1 MATPSRTTPTG
12 SRAPR
17 TAVVVGAGMVGL
29 ATAWH
34 LQERGVEVTVLDREG
49 VAAGSSWGNAGWLTP
64 GMAMPLADPTLW
76 TYAPK
81 ALLDPAA
88 PLHVPARLD
97 PRLWSFLARFAAHA
111 TQRAWDRAMAALTP
125 IDRLALDAFDEL
137 SAHGVAARSTPGP
150 FAIGFEDERQAAPFL
165 HEIAQ
170 VEAAGQ
176 VVPLRRIDQP
186 DGAAHRS
193 GPSHPDAGLGTG
205 ASDAVGHA
213 TPATRPGG
221 GREPGASGAV
231 GHASASTSP
240 DASRAPEASG
250 AVGRPAQLTDRV
262 RAVYALEGQRFIE
275 PGPFVGALGDAVR
288 ARGGRIVTGATVT
301 GLRAQ
306 EGRGVQALVD
316 GQDPVVA
323 DVAVLATGAWL
334 PGLARPLG
342 VRTLVQAGRGYSFTV
357 KTDLPVEQPIYLPS
371 RRVACTPYQGRFRIA
386 GTMEFRG
393 PDEPF
398 QPRRIEAI
406 LASVR
411 DLFQG
416 VDLDDRHDEWVGS
429 RPVTPDGLPLVGATR
444 APGVYVAGGHG
455 MWGIV
460 LGPATGRLL
469 AEQIVTGTVP
479 QEIRAF
485 DPLR

>member
-1 MATPSRTTPTG
+1 
-12 SRAPR
+12 
-17 TAVVVGAGMVGL
+17 MVGL

-34 LQERGVEVTVLDREG
+34 LQRRGVEVTVLDREG

-97 PRLWSFLARFAAHA
+97 PRLWSFLARFATHA

-137 SAHGVAARSTPGP
+137 AAHGVAARSTPGP
-150 FAIGFEDERQAAPFL
+150 FVIGFEDEKQAAPFL

-176 VVPLRRIDQP
+176 VVPLRRIDRP
-186 DGAAHRS
+186 DGAA
-193 GPSHPDAGLGTG
+193 
-205 ASDAVGHA
+205 
-213 TPATRPGG
+213 
-221 GREPGASGAV
+221 
-231 GHASASTSP
+231 
-240 DASRAPEASG
+240 
-250 AVGRPAQLTDRV
+250 GRPAQLTDRV
-262 RAVYALEGQRFIE
+262 RAVYALEGQRFVE

-288 ARGGRIVTGATVT
+288 ARGGRIVSGATVT

-306 EGRGVQALVD
+306 EGRGVQVLVD

-334 PGLARPLG
+334 PGLAKPLG

-357 KTDLPVEQPIYLPS
+357 KTDKPVEQPIYLPS

-398 QPRRIEAI
+398 QPRRIDAI

-469 AEQIVTGTVP
+469 AEQIMTGTVP
-479 QEIRAF
+479 PEIRSF

>member
-1 MATPSRTTPTG
+1 MTTSRTTPR
-12 SRAPR
+12 SPR

-34 LQERGVEVTVLDREG
+34 LQRRGVEVTVLDREG

-97 PRLWSFLARFAAHA
+97 PRLWSFLARFATHA

-137 SAHGVAARSTPGP
+137 AAHGVAARTTPGP
-150 FAIGFEDERQAAPFL
+150 FMIGFEHEKQAAPFL

-176 VVPLRRIDQP
+176 VVPLRRIDRP
-186 DGAAHRS
+186 DGAAPLP
-193 GPSHPDAGLGTG
+193 GPTHPDAGRAPG
-205 ASDAVGHA
+205 ASD
-213 TPATRPGG
+213 
-221 GREPGASGAV
+221 
-231 GHASASTSP
+231 
-240 DASRAPEASG
+240 

-275 PGPFVGALGDAVR
+275 PGPYVGALGDAVR

-306 EGRGVQALVD
+306 EGRGVQVLVD

-334 PGLARPLG
+334 PGLAEPLG

-398 QPRRIEAI
+398 QPRRIDAI

-455 MWGIV
+455 MWGMV

>member
-1 MATPSRTTPTG
+1 MTTTSRTTTPGART
-12 SRAPR
+12 PR

-34 LQERGVEVTVLDREG
+34 LQERGVAVTVLDRDG

-150 FAIGFEDERQAAPFL
+150 FVIGFEDERQAAPFL

-176 VVPLRRIDQP
+176 VVPVRRIDRP
-186 DGAAHRS
+186 DGAAHLS
-193 GPSHPDAGLGTG
+193 GPSHGRRSSAGGERRRRACHPGAGRAPG
-205 ASDAVGHA
+205 ASD
-213 TPATRPGG
+213 
-221 GREPGASGAV
+221 
-231 GHASASTSP
+231 
-240 DASRAPEASG
+240 

-288 ARGGRIVTGATVT
+288 ARGGLIVTDAAVT
-301 GLRAQ
+301 GLRAR
-306 EGRGVQALVD
+306 EGRGVQVLVD
-316 GQDPVVA
+316 GRAPVVA

-357 KTDLPVEQPIYLPS
+357 KTDVPVEQPIYLPS

-398 QPRRIEAI
+398 QPRRIDAI

>member
-1 MATPSRTTPTG
+1 MNAPARTPG
-12 SRAPR
+12 SPR

-97 PRLWSFLARFAAHA
+97 PRLWSFLARFATHA
-111 TQRAWDRAMAALTP
+111 TPRAWDRAMAALTP

-137 SAHGVAARSTPGP
+137 AAHGVAARTTPGP
-150 FAIGFEDERQAAPFL
+150 FVIGFEHEKQAAPFL

-176 VVPLRRIDQP
+176 SVPLRRIDGP
-186 DGAAHRS
+186 DGAARPTR
-193 GPSHPDAGLGTG
+193 PSHPGDGREREARGV
-205 ASDAVGHA
+205 VGRA
-213 TPATRPGG
+213 APATAPG
-221 GREPGASGAV
+221 RAPGA
-231 GHASASTSP
+231 T
-240 DASRAPEASG
+240 DAA
-250 AVGRPAQLTDRV
+250 GRPAQLTDRV
-262 RAVYALEGQRFIE
+262 RAVYALDGQRFIE
-275 PGPFVGALGDAVR
+275 PGPYVGALGDAVR
-288 ARGGRIVTGATVT
+288 ARGGRIVTGATAT
-301 GLRAQ
+301 GLRAH
-306 EGRGVQALVD
+306 EGRGVQVLVD

-334 PGLARPLG
+334 PGLAKPLG

-357 KTDLPVEQPIYLPS
+357 KTDAPVEQPIYLPS

-455 MWGIV
+455 MWGMV

-469 AEQIVTGTVP
+469 AEQIMTGTVP
-479 QEIRAF
+479 PEIRSF